1 MKKIFAL
8 ILAMAMVLALCA
20 CGSKKTDTVVPTDE
34 PQTSETVD
42 GDTTQTPEA
51 SKDPQSDATQTPTT
65 QKPSTQKPAPT
76 KKPAATQ
83 KPSGGA
89 ATPAKTVSE
98 LTSMMDKVIKGADEV
113 MMPAT
118 SEVTKDSF
126 KYIVGIDYVDGY
138 TAVVYQPQVS
148 SSAFQIVLFSAPS
161 GADISSLASQIK
173 ANADPNKWVCV
184 TADAVDAVVKGNVV
198 LFYMIDT
205 GAFPNTVSAITGN
218 FAKLG

>member
-34 PQTSETVD
+34 PQTSETVE
-42 GDTTQTPEA
+42 GDTTQNPEA

-65 QKPSTQKPAPT
+65 QKPT
-76 KKPAATQ
+76 ATQ

>member
-34 PQTSETVD
+34 PQTSETVE
-42 GDTTQTPEA
+42 GDTTQNPEA

-65 QKPSTQKPAPT
+65 QKPSTQKPT
-76 KKPAATQ
+76 ATQ

>member
-34 PQTSETVD
+34 PQTSETVE
-42 GDTTQTPEA
+42 GDTTQNPEA
-51 SKDPQSDATQTPTT
+51 SKVPQSDATQTPTT
-65 QKPSTQKPAPT
+65 QKPT
-76 KKPAATQ
+76 ATQ

-184 TADAVDAVVKGNVV
+184 TADAADVVVKGNVV